1 MECRIYFFLGLIPL
15 CTAGI
20 FYANLIMK
28 RADIV
33 KFSKGLYSAP
43 SSFMYPAVSNFE
55 KKKFKK
61 SPKPI
66 TAFSQV
72 QHDLGATPRTCT
84 PMSHC

>member
-1 MECRIYFFLGLIPL
+1 MYVYSGWNAEYIFCLSLIHL

-43 SSFMYPAVSNFE
+43 SSFMYSAVSNFE
-55 KKKFKK
+55 KK
-61 SPKPI
+61 S
-66 TAFSQV
+66 SRN
-72 QHDLGATPRTCT
+72 LL
-84 PMSHC
+84 SL

>member
-1 MECRIYFFLGLIPL
+1 MEYRIYFCLGLIHL

-55 KKKFKK
+55 KK
-61 SPKPI
+61 
-66 TAFSQV
+66 V
-72 QHDLGATPRTCT
+72 QEISLAYNCVQPGST
-84 PMSHC
+84 

>member
-1 MECRIYFFLGLIPL
+1 MYVYSGWNVENIFCFGLIPL

-55 KKKFKK
+55 KRFMK
-61 SPKPI
+61 SP
-66 TAFSQV
+66 
-72 QHDLGATPRTCT
+72 
-84 PMSHC
+84 